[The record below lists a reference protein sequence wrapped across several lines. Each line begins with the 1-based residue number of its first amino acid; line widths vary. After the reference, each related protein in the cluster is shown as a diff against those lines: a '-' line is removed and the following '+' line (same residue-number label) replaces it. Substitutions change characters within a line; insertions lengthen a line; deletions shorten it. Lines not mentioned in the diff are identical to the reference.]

1 MTLDAH
7 DLGIIADDLTGA
19 CDVAACFAPQ
29 LGSVGVAVSLNTDSI
44 SGEDLQVINTQSRLK
59 DYESARDV
67 LCRVGSTLGSKRIV
81 FKKIDA
87 GLRGPVGAEI
97 AGLLAGLS
105 RSGKRWT
112 CVVAPAIPSIG
123 RVTRGGV
130 QYDQG
135 IPVNQGALNLD
146 PHSPPASADIRH
158 VIKQT
163 WGGDFLVA
171 DAESSEDL
179 YRIVDEHLTRGSVVF
194 AGSLGLA
201 RALADRL
208 RGHSRNIEKGPSAQ
222 RPILACGSRHPQSSR
237 QMEMAQGRGNRL
249 LGFEP
254 THRRFDKPL
263 ERKAQ
268 WPLLVRILP
277 GAAPESGELSGTL
290 LESFVDALAAL
301 QEQLNPD
308 GLAVIGGETAYQLL
322 NRLGARRLDVFESQ
336 AEVIASS
343 RITGGVM
350 NGCRFVSKGGSV
362 GPDDAACQ
370 MLSLLTS

>member
-29 LGSVGVAVSLNTDSI
+29 LGFVSVAISLDTDSTA
-44 SGEDLQVINTQSRLK
+44 GHELQVINTQSRLK
-59 DYESARDV
+59 NLESARDV
-67 LCRVGSTLGSKRIV
+67 LYRVGSTLASKKVV

-97 AGLLAGLS
+97 DGLLAGLNRS
-105 RSGKRWT
+105 RKKWT

-135 IPVNQGALNLD
+135 IPINQGALNLD
-146 PHSPPASADIRH
+146 PHSPPASADVRRLIQ
-158 VIKQT
+158 QT
-163 WGGDFLVA
+163 GGGDFLVA

-179 YRIVDEHLTRGSVVF
+179 CRIVDENMTRECVVF

-201 RALADRL
+201 RALAVRL
-208 RGHSRNIEKGPSAQ
+208 QGDCRSTVKGPPSQ
-222 RPILACGSRHPQSSR
+222 RPVLACGSRHPQSSR
-237 QMEMAQGRGNRL
+237 QMEHAQRQVNRV

-254 THRRFDKPL
+254 SQRRFDQPV
-263 ERKAQ
+263 EAQAQ
-268 WPLLVRILP
+268 WPLLARIMP
-277 GAAPESGELSGTL
+277 GDAPESGEPSGTL
-290 LESFVDALAAL
+290 LESFVEALATL
-301 QEQLNPD
+301 QKQHQPD
-308 GLAVIGGETAYQLL
+308 GLGVIGGETAYQLL
-322 NRLGARRLDVFESQ
+322 RRLGARRLEVFECR

-343 RITGGVM
+343 RIAGGVM
-350 NGCRFVSKGGSV
+350 DGCRFVSKGGSV
-362 GPDDAACQ
+362 GRDDAACQ

>member
-1 MTLDAH
+1 M
-7 DLGIIADDLTGA
+7 
-19 CDVAACFAPQ
+19 
-29 LGSVGVAVSLNTDSI
+29 
-44 SGEDLQVINTQSRLK
+44 
-59 DYESARDV
+59 
-67 LCRVGSTLGSKRIV
+67 LGSKTII

-97 AGLLAGLS
+97 DGLLAGLN
-105 RSGKRWT
+105 RSEKKWT

-135 IPVNQGALNLD
+135 IPINQGALNLD
-146 PHSPPASADIRH
+146 PHSPPASADIRQ

-163 WGGDFLVA
+163 GGGDFLVA

-179 YRIVDEHLTRGSVVF
+179 ERIVDDHLTGGCVVF

-201 RALADRL
+201 RALAGRL
-208 RGHSRNIEKGPSAQ
+208 RGLSRNTEKGPSAQ

-237 QMEMAQGRGNRL
+237 QMELVQRQGNRV

-254 THRRFDKPL
+254 SQRRFDKPV
-263 ERKAQ
+263 EGKAQ

-277 GAAPESGELSGTL
+277 GEAPENGEPSGTL
-290 LESFVDALAAL
+290 LESFVDGLATL
-301 QEQLNPD
+301 REQVNPD

-322 NRLGARRLDVFESQ
+322 NRLGARRLDVFNCQ

-343 RITGGVM
+343 RIASGVM
-350 NGCRFVSKGGSV
+350 DGCRFVSKGGSV